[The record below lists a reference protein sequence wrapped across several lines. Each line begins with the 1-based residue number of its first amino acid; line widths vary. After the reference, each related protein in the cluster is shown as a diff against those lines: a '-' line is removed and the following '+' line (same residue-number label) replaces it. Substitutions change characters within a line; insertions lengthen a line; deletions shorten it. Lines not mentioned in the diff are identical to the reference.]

1 MNVLHGVVDNVE
13 LGQLLVD
20 GGAGHMLLQGLEG
33 LVDGLDPVPLPGV
46 PLDGLE
52 VLLGLDCVAV
62 HRVVGNQFT
71 TRGHDPVYLS
81 RF

>member
-20 GGAGHMLLQGLEG
+20 GGTGHMLFQDLEG
-33 LVDGLDPVPLPGV
+33 LVDGLDPVSLPGV

-52 VLLGLDCVAV
+52 VLLGLDGVAV

-71 TRGHDPVYLS
+71 SRGHTIMY
-81 RF
+81 